1 MLVLAKDFERKGRKV
16 ERQVSQWKRERNFVQ
31 AARKPNSV
39 LDDHSSRRGVT
50 DALDS
55 NLPAGF
61 DRLTTCEGSLRLT
74 ATGRCVI
81 SPEEER

>member
-1 MLVLAKDFERKGRKV
+1 
-16 ERQVSQWKRERNFVQ
+16 VQ

-61 DRLTTCEGSLRLT
+61 DYFLLRENSLRLT

>member
-1 MLVLAKDFERKGRKV
+1 M
-16 ERQVSQWKRERNFVQ
+16 Q

-61 DRLTTCEGSLRLT
+61 DAKDSEKQKALSGLFISSSYRNGPLRDL
-74 ATGRCVI
+74 A
-81 SPEEER
+81 

>member
-1 MLVLAKDFERKGRKV
+1 MLVQTKAKAFERKV
-16 ERQVSQWKRERNFVQ
+16 REGKDKFREGMRWRNFVQ

-61 DRLTTCEGSLRLT
+61 D
-74 ATGRCVI
+74 
-81 SPEEER
+81 

>member
-1 MLVLAKDFERKGRKV
+1 MSKTAMCRDDRCIHGNLELRTYNV
-16 ERQVSQWKRERNFVQ
+16 ELRNWVQ

-61 DRLTTCEGSLRLT
+61 DRKLDFRKDKPL
-74 ATGRCVI
+74 
-81 SPEEER
+81 